1 VTDYAAPRSTEA
13 TEPDEVARVES
24 QRAGFPVGWW
34 GMAILIASEAT
45 LFGVLFGTYFYLRFR
60 NVAWPPPGVPEPKV
74 AVPLILAGVLL
85 ATTVPIR
92 LASQAVQRGALKATR
107 RWIFLALFVQCG
119 YLAMEIHLYQDDLR
133 HFSPQSRSYGSIYFT
148 LLGADHA
155 HVAIGLLLSVW
166 VLLKLA
172 RGLTTYRL
180 NAVRAIAFYWVF
192 VNILT
197 LFVTLT
203 IVYPAL

>member
-13 TEPDEVARVES
+13 SEPQEVARVEE
-24 QRAGFPVGWW
+24 QRVGYPVGWW
-34 GMAILIASEAT
+34 GMAILVASEAT
-45 LFGVLFGTYFYLRFR
+45 LFGVMFGTYFYLRFE
-60 NVAWPPPGVPEPKV
+60 NVQWPPAGVPEPKV
-74 AVPLILAGVLL
+74 VVPLILAVVLL
-85 ATTVPIR
+85 ATTVPMR
-92 LASQAVQRGALKATR
+92 FASLAAQRGALKATR
-107 RWIFLALFVQCG
+107 RLIFLALVVQSG

-133 HFSPQSRSYGSIYFT
+133 HFSQQSRSYGSIYFT

-166 VLLKLA
+166 LLLKLA
-172 RGLTTYRL
+172 RGLTAYRL
-180 NAVRAIAFYWVF
+180 NAVRAIAFYWYF